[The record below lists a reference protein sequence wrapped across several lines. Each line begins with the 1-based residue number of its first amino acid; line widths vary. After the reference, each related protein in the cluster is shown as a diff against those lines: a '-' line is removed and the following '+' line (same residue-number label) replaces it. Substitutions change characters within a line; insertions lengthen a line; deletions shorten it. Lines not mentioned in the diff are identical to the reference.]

1 MRSTHRPGNTKASRQ
16 PGALEQE
23 VLAVLAA
30 ASEPLTP
37 AQVQEALDDGLAYT
51 TVMTALSRLHA
62 KGILSRQQVGRAF
75 AYRWLDPPTL
85 AARRMHRLLE
95 TGDDRAAV
103 LARFVAELG
112 PEEGRLLQ
120 ELLADNS
127 DGGT

>member
-1 MRSTHRPGNTKASRQ
+1 MRSARRVGAAKGSRR

-30 ASEPLTP
+30 AGDPLTP
-37 AQVQEALDDGLAYT
+37 AQVQESLDGDLAYT

-62 KGILSRQQVGRAF
+62 KGVLSRERVGRAF
-75 AYRWLDPPTL
+75 AYRWLDASTL
-85 AARRMHRLLE
+85 TARRMHRLLE

-112 PEEGRLLQ
+112 PEDGRLLE
-120 ELLADNS
+120 ELLVDNP
-127 DGGT
+127 DGVA